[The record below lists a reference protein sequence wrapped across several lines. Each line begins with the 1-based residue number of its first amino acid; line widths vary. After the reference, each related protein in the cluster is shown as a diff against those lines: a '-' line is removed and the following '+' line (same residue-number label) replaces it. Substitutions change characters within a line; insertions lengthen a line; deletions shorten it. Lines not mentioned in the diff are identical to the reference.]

1 MEARPLPG
9 RTTAPLLS
17 RRTALQLSLL
27 GSSAAAAN
35 APRRATGTACIV
47 FFLDGGQSHHDTID
61 PKPQAPAEVR
71 GEFAAI
77 DTTVPGIQITD
88 QLPLLAQQAEHYSIV
103 RSLFHGNPS
112 HAPAEHQMLTG
123 WMGSR
128 PGTARAVIEKPSL
141 GSVVSKLRG
150 SRRSGMPPYV
160 AVPWSFHHEYGGSPF
175 GQASYLGAGC
185 EPFESGHLPKSA
197 TQPFEVP
204 ALTLQPQNS
213 RPRLRRRR
221 GLLEQLDR
229 YAQGNRD
236 DMIGRKGSFWN
247 DAHQLLLDDAARQA
261 FDLTQETSALRAQYG
276 PHEWGQAALLSRRLV
291 EAGVTFVMLQCGLK
305 QDWDTHDKNFP
316 RLKDQLLPPLDRAV
330 STLLTDLRQRGL
342 EQNTLV
348 LVMGEFGRTPKVN
361 AKAGRDHWAE
371 VFSAL
376 LAGGGLRHG
385 QVIGASDRHGAYPAD
400 RPYHAHDL
408 FATMYHALGI
418 DPHRLF
424 YDRQGRPIPVLAG
437 GQPIPELLTGAG

>member
-1 MEARPLPG
+1 MESEFLPG
-9 RTTAPLLS
+9 GMTAPLVS

-27 GSSAAAAN
+27 GSAAATAN
-35 APRRATGTACIV
+35 TPGRATDTACIV

-88 QLPLLAQQAEHYSIV
+88 QLPLLAKQAQHFSIV

-150 SRRSGMPPYV
+150 SRRSGIPPYV

-175 GQASYLGAGC
+175 GQASYLGPRC

-204 ALTLQPQNS
+204 ALALQPHNT

-236 DMIGRKGSFWN
+236 EMIGRKGSFWN
-247 DAHQLLLDDAARQA
+247 DAHQLLLDDEARQA
-261 FDLTQETSALRAQYG
+261 FDLTQETPALRAQYG
-276 PHEWGQAALLSRRLV
+276 SHEWGQAALLSRRLV
-291 EAGVTFVMLQCGLK
+291 EAGATFVMLQCGLK

-342 EQNTLV
+342 QQNTLV

-371 VFSAL
+371 VFSVL
-376 LAGGGLRHG
+376 LAGGGLHHG

-400 RPYHAHDL
+400 RPHHAHDL

-418 DPHRLF
+418 DHHTLF
-424 YDRQGRPIPVLAG
+424 YDRQGRPIPILTG
-437 GQPIPELLTGAG
+437 GQPIPELLASGG